1 MNASELVRKWIIRG
15 FFVKRGV
22 SSKISVAARL

>member
-1 MNASELVRKWIIRG
+1 MNISELVRKWIIHG

-22 SSKISVAARL
+22 FFKIFIAACL